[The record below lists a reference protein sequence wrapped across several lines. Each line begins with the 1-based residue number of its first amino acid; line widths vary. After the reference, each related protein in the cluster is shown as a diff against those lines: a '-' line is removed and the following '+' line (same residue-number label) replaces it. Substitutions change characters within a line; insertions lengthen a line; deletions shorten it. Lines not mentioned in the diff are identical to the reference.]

1 MNEELLIKY
10 LTNTANSEEL
20 ICISDWMKL
29 NQANSNWLFEMER
42 VWSLKNELKFA
53 DKACI
58 EQAYNS
64 FLLALEDE
72 KVQKDSFF
80 TVFKRR
86 FQRIAAVLIIGLLM
100 STIYLTTMTASSTMN
115 VIEVPKGE
123 TAIITLS
130 DGTKVW
136 LNSNSKLSYPSKFS
150 CFEREVDFIGEGYF
164 EVSHN
169 KRAPFMVNTSEIEV
183 KVLGTKFNLKTYKGE
198 SSFVTL
204 TEGKVLVKSQDN
216 DEQKMM
222 KPNDHLEFNQ
232 QNEFILKENVDVTQ
246 ISQWKT
252 GSYGFNNQPL
262 SDIVTILSR
271 KYDVEIK
278 INDKNFENEIFTCRT
293 HENISLIEILELLKN
308 TGQLDYK
315 ILNDKSILILR
326 SQLME

>member
-10 LTNTANSEEL
+10 LTNTANSDDL
-20 ICISDWMKL
+20 ICIRDWMKL
-29 NQANSNWLFEMER
+29 SQANSNWLFEMER
-42 VWSLKNELKFA
+42 VWSLKNELKFS
-53 DKACI
+53 DKECI
-58 EQAYNS
+58 EQAYNN
-64 FLLALEDE
+64 FLSALEDD
-72 KVQKDSFF
+72 KVNKSSLLSI
-80 TVFKRR
+80 FKRR
-86 FQRIAAVLIIGLLM
+86 FQQIAAVFIIGLML
-100 STIYLTTMTASSTMN
+100 STIYLTTTASSTMN

-150 CFEREVDFIGEGYF
+150 WFEREVDFIGEGYF

-169 KRAPFMVNTSEIEV
+169 KRVPFMVNTSDIEV
-183 KVLGTKFNLKTYKGE
+183 KVLGTKFNLKTYDGE

-232 QNEFILKENVDVTQ
+232 QNEFILKENVDVIQ

-252 GSYGFNNQPL
+252 GSHGFNNQSL
-262 SDIVTILSR
+262 SDIATVLSR

-278 INDKNFENEIFTCRT
+278 INDKRLENEIFTCRT
-293 HENISLIEILELLKN
+293 HENITLIEILELLRN

-326 SQLME
+326 NQLME